1 MRQSVSVDKRHGQ
14 YIDKED
20 VMTGWDDWI
29 GTSFLDVG
37 MVIASAVGIYLSV
50 IVFTRIAG
58 PRSFSK
64 LSAFDFAMTVAVGT
78 LIGTAASGDPPM
90 SQAVVAIATLYA
102 LQVTIALIRRHSPAL
117 KSAVDNEPV
126 LLMAREQMLRDN
138 MAGVRITESDLWAII
153 RQAGVASPE
162 NVLAVVMET
171 TGDVSVL
178 KSTGPGSKLDRR
190 ILAGVRDGEKW
201 LEDAL

>member
-1 MRQSVSVDKRHGQ
+1 
-14 YIDKED
+14 
-20 VMTGWDDWI
+20 MTGWDDWI
-29 GTSFLDVG
+29 GTSFLGVG
-37 MVIASAVGIYLSV
+37 MVIASAIGIYLSV
-50 IVFTRIAG
+50 IIFTRIAG

-102 LQVTIALIRRHSPAL
+102 LQVTVALIRRHSTAL
-117 KSAVDNEPV
+117 KSAIDNEPV
-126 LLMAREQMLRDN
+126 LLMARGHILREN
-138 MAGVRITESDLWAII
+138 MAGVRITESDLWAIL
-153 RQAGVASPE
+153 RQAGVANPDG
-162 NVLAVVMET
+162 VLAMVMET

-178 KSTGPGSKLDRR
+178 KSSGPDSKLDQR

-201 LEDAL
+201 FDDARRM